1 MDVIL
6 KEFVFGGEECK
17 NDMHKKFMRE
27 ALKEA
32 KKAAAKDE
40 TPIGAV
46 IIREGRIIARGHNEK
61 ERKGDATLHAEMT
74 AIKKASRKL
83 GDWRLN
89 ECDMYV
95 TLEPCAMCAG
105 ALIQSR
111 VRKLYIGAMDPK
123 AGAVGS
129 VMNIP
134 GEERFNHRVEV
145 VEGIL
150 EEECSELLKDFFAE
164 LRRRKKH

>member
-1 MDVIL
+1 MVR
-6 KEFVFGGEECK
+6 KGSGVPAAEE
-17 NDMHKKFMRE
+17 NRHEHYMGE

-32 KKAAAKDE
+32 QKAYEKDE

-46 IIREGRIIARGHNEK
+46 IVHEGRIIARAHNEK
-61 ERKGDATLHAEMT
+61 EIKQDATLHAEMT
-74 AIKKASRKL
+74 AMKKASRKL
-83 GDWRLN
+83 GTWRLN

-111 VRKLYIGAMDPK
+111 IRKLYIGAMDPK

-129 VMNIP
+129 VINVLRV
-134 GEERFNHRVEV
+134 EKFNHKVQVET
-145 VEGIL
+145 GIR
-150 EEECSELLKDFFAE
+150 EHECSQILKDFFRE
-164 LRRRKKH
+164 LRARKA